1 VSARRA
7 TGGVT
12 NKKMRP
18 RARRSLIKSM
28 VREFST
34 YSGGG
39 LLNRRKNREAAQR
52 TIQPIILTGIA

>member
-1 VSARRA
+1 
-7 TGGVT
+7 
-12 NKKMRP
+12 
-18 RARRSLIKSM
+18 M

-52 TIQPIILTGIA
+52 TIQPIILTGIVETPAIAESSCVPATRASHQN

>member
-1 VSARRA
+1 
-7 TGGVT
+7 
-12 NKKMRP
+12 
-18 RARRSLIKSM
+18 M

-52 TIQPIILTGIA
+52 TIQPIILTGIAATRIVAESSTPSVFKKSSFTSR